1 MNDVINVCANYGLQ
15 GICLAMMFYLCV
27 VTIRANT
34 KAINNLEKTLAQQMI
49 NMLKADWKKERCPDS
64 GKLSL

>member
-1 MNDVINVCANYGLQ
+1 MSDVINACVNYGLQ

-34 KAINNLEKTLAQQMI
+34 NAILKLERTLMQTMI
-49 NMLKADWKKERCPDS
+49 NGLKDQAKKDS
-64 GKLSL
+64 CQNSGS